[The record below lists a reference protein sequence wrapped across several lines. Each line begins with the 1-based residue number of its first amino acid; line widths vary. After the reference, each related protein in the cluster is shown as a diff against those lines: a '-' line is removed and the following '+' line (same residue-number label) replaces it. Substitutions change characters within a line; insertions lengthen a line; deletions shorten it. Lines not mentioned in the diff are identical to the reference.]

1 MTSKAEQTT
10 QYIIEKVA
18 PVFNKH
24 GYSATSLADVTR
36 HTGLTKGA
44 VYGNFENKEELAIA
58 TLDYMINKVLGELK
72 AIIGGEASASDKLK
86 SITKYYR
93 KYYECTLD
101 IGGCPILNTG
111 VDANHQYPKL
121 HEHIKELVNQITD
134 GLARII
140 NHGIISGEFRNEV
153 DANKMARVIFAQI
166 EGAIFNATLMED
178 KNTITDMMDHIDMMI
193 DNFKK

>member
-18 PVFNKH
+18 PVFNRH
-24 GYSATSLADVTR
+24 GYSATSMADVTR

-44 VYGNFENKEELAIA
+44 IYGNFDNKEQLAIA

-86 SITKYYR
+86 TITKYYR
-93 KYYECTLD
+93 KYYERTLD

-121 HEHIKELVNQITD
+121 HKYIKGLVNQITD
-134 GLARII
+134 GLVKII
-140 NHGIISGEFRNEV
+140 NEGITTGEFRKEV

-166 EGAIFNATLMED
+166 EGAIFSATLMED

-193 DNFKK
+193 DNFKS